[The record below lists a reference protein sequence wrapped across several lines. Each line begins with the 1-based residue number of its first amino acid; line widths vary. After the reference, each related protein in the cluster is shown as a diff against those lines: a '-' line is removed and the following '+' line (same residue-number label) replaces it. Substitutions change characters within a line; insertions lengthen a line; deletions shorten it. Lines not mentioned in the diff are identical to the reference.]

1 MRYLIGSRA
10 VLIWL
15 CLWLLSSCLPAT
27 RSTQETSTQDETQTS
42 PTQPENTTAPI
53 ASAPIASAPS
63 SGCGVAA
70 PSTPLQ
76 SVNVNGVER
85 SFILH
90 VPPSYDPNRAHALV
104 FAFHGRTNSN
114 AQAREYFGLESAFP
128 DALIL
133 YPSGLQLDT
142 GFSWA
147 NPGDPPENLR
157 DFALF
162 DELLRVTRHMYC
174 VDSQRVYAVGHSLG
188 GYFAAD
194 LGCARASELRAV
206 ALLGAGLQGSSCTN
220 SVAAMVLHNPNDTL
234 VPVSEGEKAR
244 DVFVRTLGSVAS
256 PVSEAEETLRAFGC
270 SRYSGAADAVLWC
283 PHRFDHAYDGSY
295 YPHTWPPETATAM
308 ASFFGSLP

>member
-10 VLIWL
+10 VFIWL

-27 RSTQETSTQDETQTS
+27 RSTEKTETAQKPNTGTVANAPTPSPST
-42 PTQPENTTAPI
+42 PT
-53 ASAPIASAPS
+53 
-63 SGCGVAA
+63 SGCGAAA
-70 PSTPLQ
+70 PSAPLQ
-76 SVNVNGVER
+76 SATVNGVER

-90 VPPSYDPNRAHALV
+90 VPPNYDPNRPHALI

-114 AQAREYFGLESAFP
+114 AQVREYFGLESAFP
-128 DALIL
+128 DALIV

-147 NPGDPPENLR
+147 NPGDDPQNLR

-162 DELLRVTRHMYC
+162 DELLRVTKLMYC
-174 VDSQRVYAVGHSLG
+174 VDASSVYAVGHSLG

-194 LGCARASELRAV
+194 LGCARASEVRAV

-244 DVFVRTLGSVAS
+244 DVFVRTLGSVAN
-256 PVSEAEETLRAFGC
+256 PVSEASEQLQAFSC
-270 SRYSGAADAVLWC
+270 SRYSSAKDAVLWC